1 MRKLKGLWLI
11 GFGLFLLV
19 LWDALVVWLAYAINE
34 PPETPV
40 ITVLIELIN
49 EAFIGI
55 FANFTIW
62 SLWPIAGFALV
73 AVGLYRLVRLL
84 FEEDEDDHP
93 V

>member
-11 GFGLFLLV
+11 GLGLFLLV

-40 ITVLIELIN
+40 IMVIVGSLY
-49 EAFIGI
+49 EAFVGI
-55 FANFTIW
+55 FTKFTVW

-73 AVGLYRLVRLL
+73 AAGLYRLVRSLRESRKL
-84 FEEDEDDHP
+84 Q
-93 V
+93 